1 VYRDALNRRVD
12 RFDLSDVFNRLAH
25 CTITLLN
32 MRVANRFK
40 DWLRQAEADLE
51 HARHSY
57 DSRDFEW
64 SCFAAQQAS
73 EKALRSVFL
82 NQGKDVSGHTDTI
95 LLGNLSESLSV
106 PEDLFDCAKTLDKHY
121 IPTRYPNG
129 FDEGAPTD
137 FYTEGESIQA
147 MGCAERIIEYC
158 RNQVH

>member
-1 VYRDALNRRVD
+1 MNINL
-12 RFDLSDVFNRLAH
+12 LAN
-25 CTITLLN
+25 CTITRLN

-73 EKALRSVFL
+73 EKALKSVFL
-82 NQGKDVSGHTDTI
+82 SQGKDASGHTVTI
-95 LLGNLSESLSV
+95 LLGNLSESQSI
-106 PEDLFDCAKTLDKHY
+106 PEDLLDCAKTLDKHY
-121 IPTRYPNG
+121 IATRYPNG

-137 FYTEGESIQA
+137 FYTEGESVQA
-147 MGCAERIIEYC
+147 MGCAERIIEHC
-158 RNQVH
+158 RDQIH